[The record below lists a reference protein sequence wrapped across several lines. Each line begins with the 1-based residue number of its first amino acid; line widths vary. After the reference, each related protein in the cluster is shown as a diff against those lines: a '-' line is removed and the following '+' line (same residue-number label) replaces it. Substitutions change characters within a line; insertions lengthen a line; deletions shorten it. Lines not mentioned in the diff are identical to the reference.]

1 MLRGIIHYGLHFIAP
16 YFIAYLWGRSRQVKA
31 YLILLATMLVDLDHL
46 LVRPI
51 FDPNRC
57 SVGFHLL
64 HAYPMIALYALLCIL
79 PLRRLGL
86 PWWVRVVGVGLLFH
100 MVTDWQDFYLWR

>member
-1 MLRGIIHYGLHFIAP
+1 MLRGIVHYGLHLLAP
-16 YFIAYLWGRSRQVKA
+16 YFLAFLWGRSRQFKA

-46 LVRPI
+46 LAQPI

-64 HAYPMIALYALLCIL
+64 HSYPMIVLYALLCIL
-79 PLRRLGL
+79 PLHRLGWITLSYGDGLARLL
-86 PWWVRVVGVGLLFH
+86 PLAIACSPSYQRG
-100 MVTDWQDFYLWR
+100 

>member
-64 HAYPMIALYALLCIL
+64 HSYPMIALYALHSIL

-100 MVTDWQDFYLWR
+100 MVTDWKDFYLWR

>member
-1 MLRGIIHYGLHFIAP
+1 
-16 YFIAYLWGRSRQVKA
+16 
-31 YLILLATMLVDLDHL
+31 MLVDLDHL

-64 HAYPMIALYALLCIL
+64 HSYPMIALYALLCIL